1 MERGFGTTRALLSSS
16 PSHLPILSC
25 VSIALEARDF
35 NTVPNPLGPRPHF
48 TSAGAKF
55 DSFAHRFFGAVRETF
70 FQGLST
76 MKNSKV
82 PLEIV
87 LFGTSTTGS
96 VSPSIHRLKARRNQ
110 IAMAL
115 VAFVRFGR
123 LDTAWPRPDFAA
135 S

>member
-1 MERGFGTTRALLSSS
+1 
-16 PSHLPILSC
+16 
-25 VSIALEARDF
+25 
-35 NTVPNPLGPRPHF
+35 
-48 TSAGAKF
+48 
-55 DSFAHRFFGAVRETF
+55 
-70 FQGLST
+70 

-123 LDTAWPRPDFAA
+123 LDTACKSCDMICTEILDNVSTKSCFKKMKKRETTHKLTQEDPLHILFGIQNHRFMHEPLTVTVEKTRGWF